1 MSTLIPALRRTQST
15 LAGRRIVLVDIE
27 NLIGGAVLTADQV
40 TWAKTQLVEA
50 IGLVDR
56 DQVVIGTSHIG
67 LVTIGT
73 SWERQRYVV
82 RSGDDG
88 ADIALL
94 EVLAENLNTRYDEVV
109 LASGD
114 GIFTDAVAGLAAAGV
129 DVHVVAPADA
139 LARRLSFAAS
149 RVTLLPNQH
158 TISALGGAA

>member
-1 MSTLIPALRRTQST
+1 MSTLVPALRRRQST
-15 LAGRRIVLVDIE
+15 PARRRIVLVDIE
-27 NLIGGAVLTADQV
+27 NLIGGAVLTAHQV
-40 TWAKTQLVEA
+40 DWAKTQLVIA

-73 SWERQRYVV
+73 RWERQRYVV

-94 EVLAENLNTRYDEVV
+94 EVLAEDLASRYDEVV

-114 GIFTDAVAGLAAAGV
+114 GIFTDAAAALAAAGV

-139 LARRLSFAAS
+139 LARRLSLAAS
-149 RVTLLPNQH
+149 RVTLLPNQY